1 MSAFDDS
8 GREDWLFWHGWQAV
22 RLHLR
27 LFAPR
32 VLFGLRLSASVGLAL
47 FVTYYLELQ
56 NAFWAATT
64 AAIVCQPNLG
74 ASIQKGRFRAIG
86 SAAGALAMVALLASF
101 PQQREPA
108 LLLLALFCGLCAAA
122 ATLLRNLAAYA
133 AALAGITSAIIFA
146 DTVTDPSSA
155 PFLAIVR
162 VGEICIGIC
171 AACVVA
177 MLTGSGSARRQLCQ
191 TLGRISA
198 NLLAGFSTDVS
209 SDRDA
214 RDGRAARIALTR
226 EMGSLN
232 LAIDA
237 ALGEQS
243 PVLADR
249 NRLRRVPFELL
260 DALTSWRNATRVD
273 GVVDATADARGEL
286 RAVLAALE
294 QARLHS
300 DPAGFRAACRT
311 ALARIDAIRKSD
323 VDARMLNAAR
333 DVVQS
338 LVAAADAVLATAAV
352 GGRGD
357 RSVPV
362 VPVLADPL
370 PALVNGARTTAAIL
384 ATTWFWVA
392 TAWPSGPFAIVFAAV
407 ATLIFASFGDQ
418 ARDLARDY
426 TIGVASMVVVGGV
439 LYFGVLPALSS
450 FAALMGVL
458 SVLFVV
464 LGTMQAGT
472 WHSVVFLAMTISSL
486 PLLGVGNPVVYDA
499 SAYFNLALA
508 IVSGSAVGA
517 LFFVAMPVVPPGLRL
532 RRLISLSVRDLRRLL
547 WRRWTPDRDRW
558 TALMARRI
566 ELLPPQA
573 TADDT
578 ADLLAL
584 YAVGRAVLRL
594 EQAVPDDR
602 ALGSLRVALSAL
614 ADGRLADA
622 RAMLV
627 AWRGRNLTLDPPN
640 EDVGRRRWIACQSH
654 IAVVID
660 AIDNHPAL
668 LTAPFRGR
676 QLLAAAFR

>member
-8 GREDWLFWHGWQAV
+8 DREDRFFWYGWQAALM
-22 RLHLR
+22 RLRTL
-27 LFAPR
+27 APR
-32 VLFGLRLSASVGLAL
+32 VLFGLRLSASVCLAL
-47 FVTYYLELQ
+47 FATYYLELQ

-74 ASIQKGRFRAIG
+74 ASIQKGRFRALG
-86 SAAGALAMVALLASF
+86 SAAGALAMVLLLAAF

-177 MLTGSGSARRQLCQ
+177 MLTGSGSARRLLCQ

-198 NLLAGFSTDVS
+198 NLLAGFSMDVA

-214 RDGRAARIALTR
+214 REGRAARIALTR

-300 DPAGFRAACRT
+300 DPADFRAACRT
-311 ALARIDAIRKSD
+311 ALAQIGAIRRSD

-338 LVAAADAVLATAAV
+338 LVAAADAMLATGAV
-352 GGRGD
+352 GEGGGRA
-357 RSVPV
+357 VPV
-362 VPVLADPL
+362 FPVLADPL
-370 PALVNGARTTAAIL
+370 PALVNGARTTVAIL

-392 TAWPSGPFAIVFAAV
+392 TAWPSGPFAIVFTAV

-426 TIGVASMVVVGGV
+426 TIGVALMVVVGSV

-464 LGTMQAGT
+464 LGTMQAGP
-472 WHSVVFLAMTISSL
+472 WHSVVFLAMAISSL

-602 ALGSLRVALSAL
+602 APGSLRHALSSL

-622 RAMLV
+622 RAMLG
-627 AWRGRNLTLDPPN
+627 AWRGRNLALDPP
-640 EDVGRRRWIACQSH
+640 DDDAGRRRWIACQSH

-660 AIDNHPAL
+660 AIDNHPSL
-668 LTAPFRGR
+668 LTAPFSGR
-676 QLLAAAFR
+676 QLLVKAFR